1 MIYKRILIAI
11 DEEPS
16 AEQVAQKGLQLGK
29 QLDAEIA
36 VVSVANTTN
45 LLTDGG
51 VTPDEMADI
60 IRKDTRESQKK
71 ILNNVFKDDEV
82 TQFVEEGKPHEVI
95 LEVAGEWNA
104 DILVLGTHSKSGL
117 SQVLLGSTS
126 EKVLKTSEIPVF
138 LVTTKE

>member
-16 AEQVAQKGLQLGK
+16 AEFVAKKGFQLGK
-29 QLDAEIA
+29 QLKAEMA
-36 VVSVANTTN
+36 VISVANTTD
-45 LLTDGG
+45 LLTEGG

-60 IRKDTRESQKK
+60 IRSDTRKSQKN
-71 ILNNVFKDDEV
+71 ILKTVFRDDEV

-95 LEVAGEWNA
+95 LKVAGEWNA
-104 DILVLGTHSKSGL
+104 DILVMGTQSQSGL
-117 SQVLLGSTS
+117 SQVLLGSVS
-126 EKVLKTSEIPVF
+126 EKVLKNSGIPVF

>member
-82 TQFVEEGKPHEVI
+82 TQFVEEGKPHKVI

-104 DILVLGTHSKSGL
+104 DILILGTHSKSGL

>member
-16 AEQVAQKGLQLGK
+16 AEKVAQKGLQLGK
-29 QLDAEIA
+29 QLNAEIA
-36 VVSVANTTN
+36 VLSVANTID

-71 ILNNVFKDDEV
+71 ILNNVFKDDEI

-95 LEVAGEWNA
+95 LKVADEWNA
-104 DILVLGTHSKSGL
+104 DILVMGTQSKSGL
-117 SQVLLGSTS
+117 TQVLIGSTS
-126 EKVLKTSEIPVF
+126 EKVLKNSEIPVF
-138 LVTTKE
+138 LVTINE

>member
-104 DILVLGTHSKSGL
+104 DILILGTHSKSGL

>member
-82 TQFVEEGKPHEVI
+82 TQFVEEGKPHKVI

-104 DILVLGTHSKSGL
+104 DDLIPL
-117 SQVLLGSTS
+117 SY
-126 EKVLKTSEIPVF
+126 
-138 LVTTKE
+138 